1 MTLPVLGSRA
11 TTLASR
17 VSKYTLSW
25 YWAPPQTS
33 LINPLDDATRG
44 PATPSTIWNVALR
57 AVGIGFLVDDERT
70 AIAIEDTERARRQG
84 DPSGEREQDA
94 GPPVHVDVDQVAGVE
109 RMVGVD
115 GGVARRA
122 GIEGPSCRGTG
133 LAVGR
138 LMNVHAVLAVG

>member
-33 LINPLDDATRG
+33 LLNPLDDATCG
-44 PATPSTIWNVALR
+44 PTASSTIWNVALR
-57 AVGIGFLVDDERT
+57 AVGIGFL
-70 AIAIEDTERARRQG
+70 EDAERARRQG
-84 DPSGEREQDA
+84 DPSGERQQDA
-94 GPPVHVDVDQVAGVE
+94 VPPLHVDVDQVAGVE

-122 GIEGPSCRGTG
+122 GI
-133 LAVGR
+133 
-138 LMNVHAVLAVG
+138 